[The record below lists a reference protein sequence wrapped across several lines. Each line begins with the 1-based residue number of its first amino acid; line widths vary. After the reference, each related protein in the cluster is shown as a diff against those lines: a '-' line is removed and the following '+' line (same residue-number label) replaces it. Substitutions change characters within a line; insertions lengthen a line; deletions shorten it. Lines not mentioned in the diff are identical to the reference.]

1 MWPTFLPLLEK
12 LYLSDNSL
20 TEIDSAI
27 MCNLPLLIDLD
38 ISFNNL
44 RNIES
49 VYGLRY
55 LNKLEKII
63 IHDNPIYGLNENEV
77 SDLKSW
83 LIKECFSLK
92 IISGNV
98 IDRTEDILI
107 IEKSIQERPLD
118 CTLHY
123 IDLLSDLKIPA
134 PSTIIAS
141 KAEMKAE
148 GVIKNRHVCTF
159 IDLDKCV

>member
-1 MWPTFLPLLEK
+1 MPLL
-12 LYLSDNSL
+12 
-20 TEIDSAI
+20 T
-27 MCNLPLLIDLD
+27 DLD

-55 LNKLEKII
+55 LNKLEKVL
-63 IHDNPIYGLNENEV
+63 IHDNPIYALNENENEV
-77 SDLKSW
+77 SGLRSW

-98 IDRTEDILI
+98 IDRTENILI
-107 IEKSIQERPLD
+107 IENSIKERPLD

-123 IDLLSDLKIPA
+123 IDIFSDLKIPT
-134 PSTIIAS
+134 PSTAT

-148 GVIKNRHVCTF
+148 TVMKNRQVCTY
-159 IDLDKCV
+159 IDLDGCI